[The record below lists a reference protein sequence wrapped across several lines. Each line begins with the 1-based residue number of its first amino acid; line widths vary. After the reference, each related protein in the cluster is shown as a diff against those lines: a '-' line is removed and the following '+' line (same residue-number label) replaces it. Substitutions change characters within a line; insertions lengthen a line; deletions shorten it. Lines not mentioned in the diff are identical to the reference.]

1 MVKEKS
7 IPYIDI
13 QYQTKNN
20 LGKIPIIVTH
30 SNIEE
35 PFSYND
41 GEIDKLK
48 LSIKNK
54 NQDYLEY
61 AVYIKNKGWSPWLE
75 DGTNLDLSTN
85 VNISFEL
92 YQSGGSFYQ

>member
-1 MVKEKS
+1 MVEEKS

-41 GEIDKLK
+41 GEIDKFK
-48 LSIKNK
+48 LSIKN
-54 NQDYLEY
+54 
-61 AVYIKNKGWSPWLE
+61 
-75 DGTNLDLSTN
+75 
-85 VNISFEL
+85 
-92 YQSGGSFYQ
+92 